1 MSDMGPT
8 AKDIIANQIIRS
20 GETLMLALEPLTN
33 DEFFGCLETG
43 FSAAWS
49 VGHLACVADLFSS
62 WLDIKPK
69 MFGDSFHDVFNETDI
84 NGWEPQT
91 TSKAARVDR
100 DTFPKEMLLHNFR
113 HAVIKAL
120 GVLDK
125 FDTGRWYVKG
135 IASVPSL
142 ITAGEVWELL
152 AVHIYWHCGELA
164 GSMPRFFGT
173 YTLNIL
179 PHHFYR
185 RVP

>member
-1 MSDMGPT
+1 
-8 AKDIIANQIIRS
+8 
-20 GETLMLALEPLTN
+20 
-33 DEFFGCLETG
+33 
-43 FSAAWS
+43 
-49 VGHLACVADLFSS
+49 
-62 WLDIKPK
+62 

-84 NGWEPQT
+84 NGWEPQSLV
-91 TSKAARVDR
+91 SKASKVDR

-120 GVLDK
+120 DVLDN
-125 FDTGRWYVKG
+125 FDTGRWYTKG
-135 IASVPSL
+135 ISGVPAL

>member
-1 MSDMGPT
+1 MGPS
-8 AKDIIANQIIRS
+8 AKDIIINQITRS
-20 GETLMLALEPLTN
+20 GETLVLALEPLTD
-33 DEFFGCLETG
+33 DEFFGCLDTG
-43 FSAAWS
+43 YSPAWT

-69 MFGDSFHDVFNETDI
+69 MFDSSVHDVFNETDV
-84 NGWEPQT
+84 NEWRPQT
-91 TSKAARVDR
+91 ASKAMNVNR
-100 DTFPKEMLLHNFR
+100 DEFPKEVLLHNLR
-113 HAVIKAL
+113 RAMIKAL
-120 GVLDK
+120 DVLDN
-125 FDTGRWYVKG
+125 FDTSRWYTKG
-135 IASVPSL
+135 ISGVPAL
-142 ITAGEVWELL
+142 ITAGEIWELL